1 VKENRNKM
9 LFLRRSTYSS
19 YRQSRPF
26 SCSYYYDKPY
36 FSPMGACLLTGFCF
50 NWLMYGRMNGEI
62 NYHAEKYEKMEKTLK
77 EIKEKLDKIEGGD
90 VKKSM

>member
-1 VKENRNKM
+1 
-9 LFLRRSTYSS
+9 
-19 YRQSRPF
+19 
-26 SCSYYYDKPY
+26 
-36 FSPMGACLLTGFCF
+36 MGACLLTGFCF